1 MVKIVNITNHT
12 YFPDNDELLKQ
23 LKFGEFKYEFIPA
36 IIYTEKMLGDDNIS
50 IPKLELPI
58 KLFSLYEAGTSI
70 SLLKGYFGPEFKK
83 DELVLVKKAF
93 QKLKNFASPCAERV
107 TADLCCQ
114 NILRTIKNTKDE
126 EIIYF
131 FIEKSA
137 TDKMLGRLGSLYLD
151 LSKIIICFLSYEPED
166 LMTTVM
172 SSQTGKLHF
181 DIHRLMP
188 SESYDKLGPYPGSP
202 EDAIKQTYFYKP
214 RAVDP
219 SAEFLPIRFD
229 IFAQGLSETN
239 IEEKSNEIQKIFENG
254 KERSRYSIGKN
265 YVLLP
270 IGFHRAK
277 EAWKESLYSK
287 ESIKKLLPE
296 KKT

>member
-1 MVKIVNITNHT
+1 MAKIVNITYHT

-23 LKFGEFKYEFIPA
+23 LKSGEFKYEFIPA
-36 IIYTEKMLGDDNIS
+36 VIYTEKKVGDDNIS
-50 IPKLELPI
+50 IPKLELPL

-93 QKLKNFASPCAERV
+93 QKLKYFASPCAERV

-114 NILRTIKNTKDE
+114 NILRTIKDTKDGD
-126 EIIYF
+126 YLF

-151 LSKIIICFLSYEPED
+151 LTRIIICFLSYEPEN

-181 DIHRLMP
+181 DIHRLML
-188 SESYDKLGPYPGSP
+188 SEYGKFGPYPGSP
-202 EDAIKQTYFYKP
+202 EDSIKQAYFYKP
-214 RAVDP
+214 RPIDP

-229 IFAQGLSETN
+229 IFTQGLSESD
-239 IEEKSNEIQKIFENG
+239 IEKKSDEIIRIFENE